1 MVFSFGSFLFFAGK
15 LLVHVPNIVF
25 FFRKKLKRL
34 FSREYSE
41 QLRSPQRITDSPGA
55 PLFNQ

>member
-15 LLVHVPNIVF
+15 LLVHVP
-25 FFRKKLKRL
+25 KLC

-55 PLFNQ
+55 PLFNQGL